1 LGANGAGKTTS
12 IKILL
17 KFIKADT
24 GEIEF
29 AESMLSGAQG
39 LLGNIG
45 VVPERPYF
53 YPDLTGSEFCH
64 FMGGLNSLNHKYVDQ
79 QMSHWARLLAIDHAL
94 SRKVRT
100 YSKGMLQRLGFV
112 AALLHGPKLL
122 ILDEPMSGL
131 DPIGR
136 KEFKDVMLALNLEGK
151 SIFFSSHIVQDIEEI
166 CSQLIVLK
174 EGKLFYEG
182 KTADLIDQSAGNQ
195 VEAIVKQAAEGKVGD
210 MAPVSYDSS
219 RGVAR
224 YLFPA
229 EKKNNFLAQMNRQED
244 QSLERLV
251 PLRPKLEEI
260 IYAAKGADYE

>member
-1 LGANGAGKTTS
+1 
-12 IKILL
+12 
-17 KFIKADT
+17 
-24 GEIEF
+24 
-29 AESMLSGAQG
+29 
-39 LLGNIG
+39 
-45 VVPERPYF
+45 
-53 YPDLTGSEFCH
+53 
-64 FMGGLNSLNHKYVDQ
+64 
-79 QMSHWARLLAIDHAL
+79 
-94 SRKVRT
+94 
-100 YSKGMLQRLGFV
+100 
-112 AALLHGPKLL
+112 
-122 ILDEPMSGL
+122 MSGL